1 MKFFHFEEK
10 KRAKDAVVKKLRLKT
25 TTMNVQ
31 KKKLTLQLK
40 QKEEMGEVLHE
51 VDFNQ
56 LKIENQQYLE
66 KIDDKNNE
74 LLDLKLKA
82 TNTTVYLNGKKRLM
96 HDLTEKIDSTTQE
109 IKIRTKTLKNLEEEQ
124 VRVGKEV
131 EEAREQLQKLKNK
144 MEDFEVPATKN
155 SILRPIS

>member
-1 MKFFHFEEK
+1 
-10 KRAKDAVVKKLRLKT
+10 
-25 TTMNVQ
+25 
-31 KKKLTLQLK
+31 
-40 QKEEMGEVLHE
+40 
-51 VDFNQ
+51 

-82 TNTTVYLNGKKRLM
+82 TNTTVYLNGKKRMM

-124 VRVGKEV
+124 VRVDREV

-144 MEDFEVPATKN
+144 MDDFEVPATKN
-155 SILRPIS
+155 YILSKSKLDELRQSAKTWMRKVEISEMKLKSATQTWRSHCAKQATGSNNSQLLSNSSKQA